1 MKSKD
6 EKQKKKMY
14 ISYNARLAIYTVF
27 FIVTFAGCL
36 IAAKYSFEY
45 TDLKEIDYSETERVD
60 YKVYLKENEF
70 YEQEY
75 LDKNMLY
82 IASLIKNI
90 DIDLGYNFEANEKI
104 DMGYKYKVVG
114 DLVIK
119 DEYGKNTYFTKEYL
133 LKEEENKS
141 INNKEAFQVNEN
153 IIIDY
158 DYYNKLAN
166 DFKTQYG
173 LNTTSYLEVKL
184 EIEKESDKDKVNIN
198 DDSEVAITIPLS
210 ERAIQI
216 NFNSKDTSLI
226 NKAIIDRKMEFNS
239 IVFIIEI
246 ILLIISIIIIK
257 RIIELIVILPRKK
270 EYDKYL
276 DNILKEYDRLIVKTT
291 TWINEK
297 ESHIIEI
304 HEFEELLDVRDTL
317 KLPIMYYVVNNEKS
331 YFYIKNGKDVYLLKL
346 KAIDINKTNGDINA
360 KI

>member
-6 EKQKKKMY
+6 EKPKKKMY
-14 ISYNARLAIYTVF
+14 FGYNTRLIIYVVF

-45 TDLKEIDYSETERVD
+45 TDSKEIDYSETERVD

-70 YEQEY
+70 YEQDY
-75 LDKNMLY
+75 LEKNMLY

-226 NKAIIDRKMEFNS
+226 NKAIIDGKMEFNS

-297 ESHIIEI
+297 ESRIIEI

-317 KLPIMYYVVNNEKS
+317 KIPIMYYVVNNEKS

-346 KAIDINKTNGDINA
+346 KAIDINKT
-360 KI
+360 K